1 MGQEIFIL
9 DEFTIGKIAAGEV
22 VERPSSVIKELVENS
37 IDANAKN
44 IVIEIK
50 DGGKQYIRV
59 SDDGVGIP
67 HAELSKVFL
76 RHSTSKIQK
85 IEDLENLQTCGF
97 RGEALSS
104 ICAVSKTTLMT
115 KTSDEEWGSRVFV
128 EGGKYISTEKIGLSQ
143 GTTLVIE
150 DLFFNV
156 PARKKFM
163 KSSPAEAM
171 AINQIV
177 CRLAMGNPSIRF
189 KLISNNKVIVSTVGD
204 GTLENAIRSIY
215 GKNAI
220 EQMFYTKRNFEQEV
234 TLYGYLSKTS
244 MYQTNRRMQNF
255 FFNRR
260 YVEDI
265 SVARAMED
273 AYKGTIPIGKFPS
286 CVLFI
291 DLNPAQI
298 DFNVHPNKLNVKY
311 DSELRLE
318 DKVYAFVRDAL
329 FQKSNHLIP
338 KGSFVREEKT
348 VEPPVKVQVP
358 ISVTEEK
365 ESGES
370 QEVAVFSFEKKDAT
384 IPFEKILFPNESD
397 TKEFESK
404 VFDKKISYEKVSDVR
419 KELSVEEN
427 RMMADEVQES
437 ENGYREVERFREKN
451 RAKEFTV
458 AERGK
463 EISEPVVQNFLQTEK
478 KEEDILNY
486 EQLHYVGRV
495 FSTYLI
501 MTKEER
507 MYLIDQHAAHERVLF
522 ERYMVLLHKDEL
534 SSQQLL
540 NPILLELSYEDAT
553 LVEMY
558 RDEIQKLGFDFDF
571 LGEKVIV
578 IRGVPV
584 FFQETQGEQF
594 MYEIIELLQE
604 NKNLEN
610 YEEFIDK
617 VATKACR
624 AAIKANDRIVD
635 TEVEALLKDLNQC
648 DNKYTCPH
656 GRPVFIEVKKYDLE
670 KMFKRVNA

>member
-220 EQMFYTKRNFEQEV
+220 EQMFYAKRNFEQEV

-365 ESGES
+365 ELGES

-404 VFDKKISYEKVSDVR
+404 VFDKKISDEKVSDVR

>member
-220 EQMFYTKRNFEQEV
+220 EQMFYAKRNFEQEV

-419 KELSVEEN
+419 KKLSVEEN
-427 RMMADEVQES
+427 RMMANEVQES
-437 ENGYREVERFREKN
+437 ENGYREVECYREKN

-463 EISEPVVQNFLQTEK
+463 EISEPVVQNFLQTQE

-558 RDEIQKLGFDFDF
+558 HDEIKKLGFDFDF

>member
-1 MGQEIFIL
+1 LGQEIFIL

-624 AAIKANDRIVD
+624 AAIKANDRIMD

>member
-220 EQMFYTKRNFEQEV
+220 EQMFYAKRNFEQEV

-419 KELSVEEN
+419 KKLSVEEN
-427 RMMADEVQES
+427 RMMANEVQES
-437 ENGYREVERFREKN
+437 ENGYREVECYREKN
-451 RAKEFTV
+451 RAKEFTI

-463 EISEPVVQNFLQTEK
+463 EISEPVVQNFLQTQE

-624 AAIKANDRIVD
+624 AAIKANDRIMD

>member
-163 KSSPAEAM
+163 KSSLAEAM

-404 VFDKKISYEKVSDVR
+404 VFDKKISDEKVSDVR
-419 KELSVEEN
+419 KKLSVEEN

>member
-624 AAIKANDRIVD
+624 AAIKANNRIVD

>member
-220 EQMFYTKRNFEQEV
+220 EQMFYAKRNFEQEV

-365 ESGES
+365 ELGES

-648 DNKYTCPH
+648 NNKYTCPH

>member
-220 EQMFYTKRNFEQEV
+220 EQMFYAKRNFEQEV

-348 VEPPVKVQVP
+348 VEPLVKVQVP

>member
-22 VERPSSVIKELVENS
+22 VERPSSVIKELAENS

-104 ICAVSKTTLMT
+104 ISAVSKTTLMT

-128 EGGKYISTEKIGLSQ
+128 EGGKYVSTEKIGLSQ

-220 EQMFYTKRNFEQEV
+220 EQMFYAKRNFEQEV

-370 QEVAVFSFEKKDAT
+370 QEIAVFCFEKKDAT
-384 IPFEKILFPNESD
+384 TPFEKILFPNESD

-404 VFDKKISYEKVSDVR
+404 VFDKKISDEKVSDVR

-437 ENGYREVERFREKN
+437 ENGYREVELYRVKN
-451 RAKEFTV
+451 RAKESTV
-458 AERGK
+458 TESGK
-463 EISEPVVQNFLQTEK
+463 ELSEPVIQNFLQTKE

-558 RDEIQKLGFDFDF
+558 HDEIKKLGFDFDF

-648 DNKYTCPH
+648 NNKYTCPH

>member
-220 EQMFYTKRNFEQEV
+220 EQMFYAKRNFEQEV

-365 ESGES
+365 ELGES

-463 EISEPVVQNFLQTEK
+463 EISEPVVQNFLQTQE

>member
-220 EQMFYTKRNFEQEV
+220 EQMFYAKRNFEQEV

-404 VFDKKISYEKVSDVR
+404 VFDKKISDEKVSDVR
-419 KELSVEEN
+419 KKLSVEEN
-427 RMMADEVQES
+427 RMMSNEVQES
-437 ENGYREVERFREKN
+437 ENGYREVECYREKN
-451 RAKEFTV
+451 RAKESTV

-463 EISEPVVQNFLQTEK
+463 EISEPVVQNFLQTEEK
-478 KEEDILNY
+478 DEDILNY

-648 DNKYTCPH
+648 NNKYTCPH

>member
-1 MGQEIFIL
+1 
-9 DEFTIGKIAAGEV
+9 
-22 VERPSSVIKELVENS
+22 
-37 IDANAKN
+37 
-44 IVIEIK
+44 
-50 DGGKQYIRV
+50 
-59 SDDGVGIP
+59 
-67 HAELSKVFL
+67 
-76 RHSTSKIQK
+76 
-85 IEDLENLQTCGF
+85 
-97 RGEALSS
+97 
-104 ICAVSKTTLMT
+104 
-115 KTSDEEWGSRVFV
+115 
-128 EGGKYISTEKIGLSQ
+128 
-143 GTTLVIE
+143 
-150 DLFFNV
+150 
-156 PARKKFM
+156 
-163 KSSPAEAM
+163 
-171 AINQIV
+171 
-177 CRLAMGNPSIRF
+177 
-189 KLISNNKVIVSTVGD
+189 
-204 GTLENAIRSIY
+204 
-215 GKNAI
+215 
-220 EQMFYTKRNFEQEV
+220 
-234 TLYGYLSKTS
+234 
-244 MYQTNRRMQNF
+244 
-255 FFNRR
+255 
-260 YVEDI
+260 
-265 SVARAMED
+265 
-273 AYKGTIPIGKFPS
+273 
-286 CVLFI
+286 
-291 DLNPAQI
+291 
-298 DFNVHPNKLNVKY
+298 
-311 DSELRLE
+311 
-318 DKVYAFVRDAL
+318 VYAFVRDAL

-624 AAIKANDRIVD
+624 AAIKANDRIMD

>member
-220 EQMFYTKRNFEQEV
+220 EQMFYAKRNFEQEV

-365 ESGES
+365 ELGES

-584 FFQETQGEQF
+584 FFHETQGEQF

>member
-1 MGQEIFIL
+1 LGQEIFIL

-220 EQMFYTKRNFEQEV
+220 EQMFYAKRNFEQEV

-365 ESGES
+365 ELGES

>member
-104 ICAVSKTTLMT
+104 ICTVSKTTLMT

-220 EQMFYTKRNFEQEV
+220 EQMFYAKRNFEQEV

-624 AAIKANDRIVD
+624 AAIKANDRIMD

>member
-1 MGQEIFIL
+1 MGQKIFIL

-37 IDANAKN
+37 IDAKAKN

-67 HAELSKVFL
+67 HAELGKVFL

-104 ICAVSKTTLMT
+104 ISAVSKTTLMT
-115 KTSDEEWGSRVFV
+115 KTFDEEWGSRVFV

-220 EQMFYTKRNFEQEV
+220 EQMFYAKRNFEQEV

-348 VEPPVKVQVP
+348 VEPPMKVQVP

-370 QEVAVFSFEKKDAT
+370 QEIAVFCFEKKDAT
-384 IPFEKILFPNESD
+384 TPFEKILFPNESD

-404 VFDKKISYEKVSDVR
+404 VFDKKISDEKVSDVR

-427 RMMADEVQES
+427 RMMANEVQES
-437 ENGYREVERFREKN
+437 ENGYREVECYREKN

-463 EISEPVVQNFLQTEK
+463 EISEPVVQNFLQTQE